1 MQALDRETDATV
13 VVLAAP
19 SHSTKLHA
27 LTSRSMR
34 RDPNLFNSPAM
45 TKIRNGFSVLAAQR
59 RVSRTRRLTLADRLS
74 SAGSGS
80 SATASQGESRE
91 EDLRRALEAAL
102 GSLNA
107 LGTIYEQ
114 REARWRDEM
123 RRISDDRERVSLLLT
138 QALGPQVVASNGHA
152 TEHPLDS

>member
-1 MQALDRETDATV
+1 
-13 VVLAAP
+13 
-19 SHSTKLHA
+19 
-27 LTSRSMR
+27 MR

-123 RRISDDRERVSLLLT
+123 RSDLEM
-138 QALGPQVVASNGHA
+138 QIALDKGGRDFIGTVYYLRRA
-152 TEHPLDS
+152 